1 MINARAKD
9 VILAA
14 LPPALLQH
22 VLPRVAAG
30 KSPFLPSICAREAI
44 FIHVPKAAGSS
55 IKVEVY
61 GSAKS
66 AGGHR
71 RIAEY
76 AAYDMARTQ
85 AFFKFAF
92 VRNPWDRLLSAYSY
106 LSQGVG
112 TTFRDN
118 QFARSFLAD
127 VEDFEGF
134 MHRLEDPGWRKQ
146 ILYYDHFRPQAHW
159 ICMPGARTHAM
170 DFLGRFETMPEDMA
184 RLRTHLGLDAGAPV
198 QARPSRHVPYREAY
212 TARTRATV
220 EEIYAQDI
228 ALLDYSF

>member
-9 VILAA
+9 IILGT
-14 LPPALLQH
+14 LSPALLQH

-61 GSAKS
+61 GSAKA

-76 AAYDMARTQ
+76 AAYDMKRTA

-106 LSQGVG
+106 LSQGTG

-118 QFARSFLAD
+118 QFARQFLAD
-127 VEDFEGF
+127 TGDFDGF
-134 MHRLEDPGWRKQ
+134 VRKLEDPRARRQ
-146 ILYYDHFRPQAHW
+146 ILYYDHFRPQSHW

-170 DFLGRFETMPEDMA
+170 DFLGRFETMEDDMA
-184 RLRTHLGLDAGAPV
+184 QLRARLGLEAGAPV
-198 QARPSRHVPYREAY
+198 KARPSQHLPYREAY
-212 TARTRATV
+212 SARARQTV
-220 EEIYAQDI
+220 AELYARDV